1 MFGFGGRAVLT
12 RIYCGS
18 KIKGWPSV
26 ENRTSSDLALRI
38 EKEKG
43 SALCLNS
50 ISGVLAG
57 VVDGRGTTDS
67 GTSYRSTAGSMIL
80 T

>member
-1 MFGFGGRAVLT
+1 MFGFGGRTVFT

-18 KIKGWPSV
+18 KIRGWPSV

-43 SALCLNS
+43 SASYLNS

-57 VVDGRGTTDS
+57 VVDGRGMTDS
-67 GTSYRSTAGSMIL
+67 GTSYRCTAGSVIL